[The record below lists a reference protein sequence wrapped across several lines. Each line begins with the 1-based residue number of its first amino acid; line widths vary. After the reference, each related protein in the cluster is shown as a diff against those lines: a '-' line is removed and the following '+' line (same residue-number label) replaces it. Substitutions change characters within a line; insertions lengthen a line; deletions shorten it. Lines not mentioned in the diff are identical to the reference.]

1 MGLFKWQVNLGDY
14 KYGQCIADGWVRANS
29 IAEAER
35 KVKEIYTNK
44 YETVTIED
52 NYKFF
57 GDEDMMRAYD
67 ACGDD
72 PNSKDV
78 VIRWM
83 D

>member
-1 MGLFKWQVNLGDY
+1 MGLFKWTVYLGDY
-14 KYGQCIADGWVRANS
+14 NYGQTVADGWVKANS
-29 IAEAER
+29 TSEAER
-35 KVKEIYTNK
+35 KVKELYTNK
-44 YETVTIED
+44 YETVIID
-52 NYKFF
+52 DDYDFF
-57 GDEDMMRAYD
+57 CDEDMMRTYD

>member
-1 MGLFKWQVNLGDY
+1 MGLFKYDVYLGDW
-14 KYGQCIADGWVRANS
+14 KHGQIIADGWVKANS
-29 IAEAER
+29 VSEAKS
-35 KVKEIYTNK
+35 KVKEIFDNE
-44 YETVTIED
+44 YESVIIDDEY
-52 NYKFF
+52 NFF
-57 GDEDMMRAYD
+57 GDEDMMRTYD

>member
-1 MGLFKWQVNLGDY
+1 MGLFKWTVYLGDW
-14 KYGQCIADGWVRANS
+14 KCGQSVADGWVKANS
-29 IAEAER
+29 ISEAER
-35 KVKEIYTNK
+35 KVKELYTNK
-44 YETVTIED
+44 YETVIID
-52 NYKFF
+52 DDYNFF